1 MGGKGSQGNLITVK
15 KYSNRRLYDMTHSRY
30 LTIDELAQLIR
41 QGFDVQVIDS
51 KTKEDITQAV
61 LTQVVLE
68 RDGIYLFSTSFL
80 HQVIR
85 NREGIL
91 GEFFTDFVP
100 KMLDSYLDTRD
111 AMRRQLSNFT
121 PPWMMGGDMK
131 MPFFNPFGSMD
142 PTLWQ
147 HGRSSKREEPTRSP
161 AADDKAS
168 RELERQRLQAQ
179 VRELQARL
187 EELKD

>member
-1 MGGKGSQGNLITVK
+1 MGGKASYDTVITIK
-15 KYSNRRLYDMTHSRY
+15 KYSNRRLYDMAHSRY
-30 LTIDELAQLIR
+30 LTIEELGELIQ
-41 QGFDVQVIDS
+41 QGFDVQVVDS
-51 KTKEDITQAV
+51 KTKEDITQAI
-61 LTQVVLE
+61 LTQIVME

-111 AMRRQLSNFT
+111 AMQRQLSSFT
-121 PPWMMGGDMK
+121 NPWLMGGEMK
-131 MPFFNPFGSMD
+131 MPFFNPFLDSIPIGSSR
-142 PTLWQ
+142 T
-147 HGRSSKREEPTRSP
+147 RTSEPP
-161 AADDKAS
+161 KNK
-168 RELERQRLQAQ
+168 EQERQRIRAQ

>member
-1 MGGKGSQGNLITVK
+1 MGGKASYNTVITIK
-15 KYSNRRLYDMTHSRY
+15 KYSNRRLYDMAHSRY
-30 LTIDELAQLIR
+30 LTIEELGELIQ
-41 QGFDVQVIDS
+41 QGFDVQVVDS
-51 KTKEDITQAV
+51 KTKEDITQAI
-61 LTQVVLE
+61 LTQIVME

-80 HQVIR
+80 HQIIR

-111 AMRRQLSNFT
+111 AMQRQLSSFT
-121 PPWMMGGDMK
+121 NPWLMGGEMK
-131 MPFFNPFGSMD
+131 MPFFNPFLD
-142 PTLWQ
+142 
-147 HGRSSKREEPTRSP
+147 SKP
-161 AADDKAS
+161 KAS
-168 RELERQRLQAQ
+168 TRARTPEPPKNKEQERQRIQAQ

>member
-1 MGGKGSQGNLITVK
+1 MGGKASYNTVITIK
-15 KYSNRRLYDMTHSRY
+15 KYSNRRLYDMAHSRY
-30 LTIDELAQLIR
+30 LTIEELGELIQ
-41 QGFDVQVIDS
+41 QGFDVQVVDS
-51 KTKEDITQAV
+51 KTKEDITQAI
-61 LTQVVLE
+61 LTQIVME

-111 AMRRQLSNFT
+111 AMQRQFSSLTN
-121 PPWMMGGDMK
+121 PWLMGGEMK
-131 MPFFNPFGSMD
+131 MPFFNPFLD
-142 PTLWQ
+142 
-147 HGRSSKREEPTRSP
+147 SKP
-161 AADDKAS
+161 KAS
-168 RELERQRLQAQ
+168 TRTKTPEPPKNKEQERQRIQAQ

>member
-1 MGGKGSQGNLITVK
+1 MGEKASYDTVITIK
-15 KYSNRRLYDMTHSRY
+15 KYSNRRLYDTAHSRY
-30 LTIDELAQLIR
+30 LTIEELGELIQ

-51 KTKEDITQAV
+51 KTKEDITQAI
-61 LTQVVLE
+61 LTQIVME
-68 RDGIYLFSTSFL
+68 RDGIYLFSSSFL

-111 AMRRQLSNFT
+111 AMQRQISNFAN
-121 PPWMMGGDMK
+121 PWLMSGEMK
-131 MPFFNPFGSMD
+131 MPLFNPFLDSK
-142 PTLWQ
+142 PEAQ
-147 HGRSSKREEPTRSP
+147 SRIRSSKLTTNKEQ
-161 AADDKAS
+161 
-168 RELERQRLQAQ
+168 ERQRIQAQ

>member
-1 MGGKGSQGNLITVK
+1 MGEKASYDTVITIK
-15 KYSNRRLYDMTHSRY
+15 KYSNRRLYDTAHSRY
-30 LTIDELAQLIR
+30 LTIEELGELIQ
-41 QGFDVQVIDS
+41 QGFNVQVIDS
-51 KTKEDITQAV
+51 KTKEDITQAI
-61 LTQVVLE
+61 LTQIVME
-68 RDGIYLFSTSFL
+68 RDGIYLFSSSFL

-111 AMRRQLSNFT
+111 AMQRQISNFAN
-121 PPWMMGGDMK
+121 PWLMSGEMK
-131 MPFFNPFGSMD
+131 MPLFKPFLDSK
-142 PTLWQ
+142 PEAKSRI
-147 HGRSSKREEPTRSP
+147 RSSKLTTNKEQ
-161 AADDKAS
+161 
-168 RELERQRLQAQ
+168 ERRLIKAQ

>member
-1 MGGKGSQGNLITVK
+1 MGRKASYNIVITIK
-15 KYSNRRLYDMTHSRY
+15 KYSNRRLYDTAHSRY
-30 LTIDELAQLIR
+30 LTIEELGELIQ

-51 KTKEDITQAV
+51 KTKEDITQAI
-61 LTQVVLE
+61 LTQIVME
-68 RDGIYLFSTSFL
+68 RDGIYLFSSSFL

-111 AMRRQLSNFT
+111 AMQRQISNFT
-121 PPWMMGGDMK
+121 NPWLMGGEMK
-131 MPFFNPFGSMD
+131 MPFLNPFLDSKPGAQSRI
-142 PTLWQ
+142 
-147 HGRSSKREEPTRSP
+147 RSSKLTTNKEQ
-161 AADDKAS
+161 
-168 RELERQRLQAQ
+168 ERQRIQAQ

>member
-1 MGGKGSQGNLITVK
+1 MGGKASYNTVITIK

-30 LTIDELAQLIR
+30 LTIEELGELIQ

-51 KTKEDITQAV
+51 KTKEDITQAI
-61 LTQVVLE
+61 LTQIVME

-80 HQVIR
+80 HQIIR

-111 AMRRQLSNFT
+111 AMQRQFLSFT
-121 PPWMMGGDMK
+121 HPWLMGSEMK
-131 MPFFNPFGSMD
+131 IPFFNPFND
-142 PTLWQ
+142 
-147 HGRSSKREEPTRSP
+147 SKS
-161 AADDKAS
+161 KAS
-168 RELERQRLQAQ
+168 SRNRSLKLPKNKEQERQRIPVSYTHLTLPTKRI
-179 VRELQARL
+179 V
-187 EELKD
+187 

>member
-1 MGGKGSQGNLITVK
+1 MGEKASYDTVITIK
-15 KYSNRRLYDMTHSRY
+15 KYSNRRLYDTAHSRY
-30 LTIDELAQLIR
+30 LTIEELGELIQ

-51 KTKEDITQAV
+51 KTKEDITQAI
-61 LTQVVLE
+61 LTQIVME
-68 RDGIYLFSTSFL
+68 RDGIYLFSSSFL

-111 AMRRQLSNFT
+111 AMQRQISNFT
-121 PPWMMGGDMK
+121 NPWLMGGEMK
-131 MPFFNPFGSMD
+131 RPFFNPFLDSK
-142 PTLWQ
+142 PEAKSRI
-147 HGRSSKREEPTRSP
+147 RSSKLTTNKEQ
-161 AADDKAS
+161 
-168 RELERQRLQAQ
+168 ERQRIQAQ

>member
-1 MGGKGSQGNLITVK
+1 MGRKASYNIVITIK
-15 KYSNRRLYDMTHSRY
+15 KYSNRRLYDTAHSRY
-30 LTIDELAQLIR
+30 LTIEELGELIQ
-41 QGFDVQVIDS
+41 QGFDVQVVDS
-51 KTKEDITQAV
+51 KTKEDITQAI
-61 LTQVVLE
+61 LTQIVME

-111 AMRRQLSNFT
+111 AMQRQISNFT
-121 PPWMMGGDMK
+121 NPWLMGGEMK
-131 MPFFNPFGSMD
+131 MPFFNPFLDSK
-142 PTLWQ
+142 PEAQ
-147 HGRSSKREEPTRSP
+147 SRIRSSNLTTNKEQ
-161 AADDKAS
+161 
-168 RELERQRLQAQ
+168 ERQRIQAQ
-179 VRELQARL
+179 LRELQARL

>member
-1 MGGKGSQGNLITVK
+1 MGGKASYNTVITIK

-30 LTIDELAQLIR
+30 LTIEELGELIQ

-51 KTKEDITQAV
+51 KTKEDITQAI
-61 LTQVVLE
+61 LTQIVME

-80 HQVIR
+80 HQIIR

-111 AMRRQLSNFT
+111 TMQRQFLSFT
-121 PPWMMGGDMK
+121 NPWLMGSEMK
-131 MPFFNPFGSMD
+131 IPFFNPFID
-142 PTLWQ
+142 
-147 HGRSSKREEPTRSP
+147 SKS
-161 AADDKAS
+161 KAS
-168 RELERQRLQAQ
+168 SRNRSLKLPKNKEQERQRIQAQ
-179 VRELQARL
+179 VRELQAKL

>member
-1 MGGKGSQGNLITVK
+1 MGRKASYNIAITIK
-15 KYSNRRLYDMTHSRY
+15 KYSNRRLYDTAHSRY
-30 LTIDELAQLIR
+30 LTIEELGELIQ
-41 QGFDVQVIDS
+41 QGFDVQVMDS
-51 KTKEDITQAV
+51 KTKEDITQAI
-61 LTQVVLE
+61 LTQIVME
-68 RDGIYLFSTSFL
+68 RDGIYLFSSSFL

-111 AMRRQLSNFT
+111 AMQRQISNFT
-121 PPWMMGGDMK
+121 NPWLMGGEMK
-131 MPFFNPFGSMD
+131 MPFFNQFLDSKPEAQSRI
-142 PTLWQ
+142 
-147 HGRSSKREEPTRSP
+147 RSSNLTTNKEQ
-161 AADDKAS
+161 
-168 RELERQRLQAQ
+168 ERQRIQAQ